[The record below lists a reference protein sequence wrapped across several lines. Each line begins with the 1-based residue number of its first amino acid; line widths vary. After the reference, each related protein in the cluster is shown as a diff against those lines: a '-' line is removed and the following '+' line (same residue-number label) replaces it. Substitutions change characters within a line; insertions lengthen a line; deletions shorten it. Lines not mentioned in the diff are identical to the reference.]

1 MQCKICG
8 NKENNRNYRVKE
20 MMFGFRDTFDYF
32 ECSYCGC
39 LQISQIP
46 KNMSKYYPSKY
57 YSFQNKLITCEN
69 PIKSFF
75 RKHRDISAITCKGL
89 IGTITSIFFPASNLF
104 THLRNADINLKSN
117 ILDVG
122 CGAGILL
129 NILSNVGF
137 ENLLGID
144 PYIEKDIINKKG
156 LMIFKKNIHDLEGN
170 FKLIIFNHSFEH
182 ISDPIKTIKKVS
194 ELLLENGL
202 CLIRT
207 PTTSSYAWEKYRH
220 NWVQIDAP
228 RHFFIYSIESIK
240 ILANQAG
247 LTLKNIIYDST
258 GLQFWGS
265 EQYVNNIPLCSS
277 ISYQNNPDKSIF
289 SSREIAYF
297 ERKAKSLN
305 KKNLGDQATFYLT
318 KI

>member
-1 MQCKICG
+1 MQCEICG
-8 NKENNRNYRVKE
+8 NKENNRNYKVKE
-20 MMFGFRDTFDYF
+20 MMFGFRDTFNYI

-39 LQISQIP
+39 LHISEIP
-46 KNMSKYYPSKY
+46 NNMSKYYPSKY
-57 YSFQNKLITCEN
+57 YSFRKKIITREN
-69 PIKSFF
+69 PLKSFF
-75 RKHRDISAITCKGL
+75 KKHRNIFAITGKGL
-89 IGTITSIFFPASNLF
+89 IGAITSKFFPASTFF
-104 THLRNADINLKSN
+104 THLRNADINFKSK

-122 CGAGILL
+122 CGAGPLL
-129 NILSNVGF
+129 NTLNSIGF

-144 PYIEKDIINKKG
+144 PYIEKDIKYEKG
-156 LMIFKKNIHDLEGN
+156 LVILKKYIHELEGN

-194 ELLLENGL
+194 ELLLENGV

-207 PTTSSYAWEKYRH
+207 PTTSSYAWERYRH

-258 GLQFWGS
+258 SLQFWGS
-265 EQYVNNIPLCSS
+265 EQYVKDIPLYSS
-277 ISYQNNPDKSIF
+277 ISYRNNPHKSIF

-297 ERKAKSLN
+297 KRKAKSLN
-305 KKNLGDQATFYLT
+305 KKKLGDQATFYLT